1 MESKRNFCKLF
12 SNTGLHI
19 TKISIFAYM
28 VVTFLV
34 DDELKAALEKESGA
48 KGVDTSKLIR
58 AILKKHFKIKDK
70 KLV

>member
-1 MESKRNFCKLF
+1 M
-12 SNTGLHI
+12 HI

-28 VVTFLV
+28 VVTFLA
-34 DDELKAALEKESGA
+34 DDELKAALEKECGA